1 MVDSG
6 WDGVVLQLGWW
17 RRLWTG
23 TKGVAARGGERCG
36 GSYRSGEGEYFW
48 GSPEKL
54 FGGGGRRSQPKRT
67 YKEDLECE
75 IVMVKMAK
83 YMSWLTYD
91 EPIGDL
97 DTLVDKV
104 DNPNLQS
111 TLQVLLSFEVIFDE
125 EKLGSSEKVS
135 LDDSCT
141 KI

>member
-23 TKGVAARGGERCG
+23 TKGVAARGVVDLIDREK
-36 GSYRSGEGEYFW
+36 GSI
-48 GSPEKL
+48 
-54 FGGGGRRSQPKRT
+54 FGVRWKSFPAAVAG
-67 YKEDLECE
+67 
-75 IVMVKMAK
+75 
-83 YMSWLTYD
+83 
-91 EPIGDL
+91 GDL

-111 TLQVLLSFEVIFDE
+111 ILQVLLSFEVIFDE

-135 LDDSCT
+135 LDDSCR